1 LEVFMN
7 LNPHRPWI
15 TPLVIGTFALSA
27 VTGGLMFFHLDTG
40 LNKTAHEWLGWLMVA
55 AVAVHVLLHVHAFKR
70 HWAAPVGKGVIVLSL
85 VVLGLSFLPAG
96 GSSGEPPF
104 VPPLR
109 TLAQAPL
116 PAIAQVAGIELNEL
130 KHRLQVAGKPV
141 TADDQTIATLA
152 GGDLKAQIRLLN
164 QVLR

>member
-1 LEVFMN
+1 MN

-40 LNKTAHEWLGWLMVA
+40 LNKAAHEWLGWLMVA
-55 AVAVHVLLHVHAFKR
+55 AVAVHVLLHMHAFKR
-70 HWAAPVGKGVIVLSL
+70 HWAAPVGKGVIAISL
-85 VVLGLSFLPAG
+85 IVLGLSFLPLG
-96 GSSGEPPF
+96 GAKSEPPF
-104 VPPLR
+104 VRPLK

-116 PAIAQVAGIELNEL
+116 PVVAQVAGIDMDELQS
-130 KHRLQVAGKPV
+130 RLQAAGKPSQS
-141 TADDQTIATLA
+141 DGQTIAALA
-152 GGDLKAQIRLLN
+152 GSDLKAQVRLLN

>member
-1 LEVFMN
+1 MN

-40 LNKTAHEWLGWLMVA
+40 LNKLAHEWLGWLMVA
-55 AVAVHVLLHVHAFKR
+55 AAAVHVLLHLHAFKR

-85 VVLGLSFLPAG
+85 VVLSLSFLPVG
-96 GSSGEPPF
+96 GVQSEPPF
-104 VPPLR
+104 VRPLK

-116 PAIAQVAGIELNEL
+116 PVLAQVAGIDVSEL
-130 KHRLQVAGKPV
+130 KARLQTAGKA
-141 TADDQTIATLA
+141 ADTDHQTIAALA
-152 GGDLKAQIRLLN
+152 GNDLKAQVKLLN